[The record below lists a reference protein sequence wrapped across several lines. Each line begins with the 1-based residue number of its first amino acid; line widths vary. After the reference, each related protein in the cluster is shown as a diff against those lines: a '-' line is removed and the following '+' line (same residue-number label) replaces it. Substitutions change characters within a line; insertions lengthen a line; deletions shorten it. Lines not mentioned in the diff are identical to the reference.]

1 MSTLGDVLK
10 GIRETIV
17 MDERVRA
24 LSERV
29 DRMDAQLA
37 DTRERLI
44 VIETMLSLLRP
55 QGGTPRLPGH

>member
-1 MSTLGDVLK
+1 MSTLGEVLK
-10 GIRETIV
+10 DIRETIV

-24 LSERV
+24 LSESV

-55 QGGTPRLPGH
+55 HRGAPRLPER

>member
-1 MSTLGDVLK
+1 MNTLGDVLK

-55 QGGTPRLPGH
+55 QAGAPRLHDR